1 MDEVSRIV
9 GSAFALGCAF
19 VAVLFALLSRA
30 YLCDE
35 SCSGRSWELSAQLWI
50 AVVGLV
56 ATAAMTYFVVQRRK
70 AEAKVALIVAIAA
83 FAIWAVVLDAATH
96 GWGHGPV
103 PF

>member
-1 MDEVSRIV
+1 MIRVI
-9 GSAFALGCAF
+9 GSAAAVVGAL
-19 VAVLFALLSRA
+19 VAVFFALLASA

-35 SCSGRSWELSAQLWI
+35 NCSSRSWEISAQLWI
-50 AVVGLV
+50 AIAGLLI
-56 ATAAMTYFVVQRRK
+56 TAGMTYFVTQERN
-70 AEAKVALIVAIAA
+70 AEAKGALVIAVVV